1 MSMESK
7 IIDIS
12 AREILDSRGTPTVE
26 ASVTLTG
33 NIIGTAGVPS
43 GASTGSFEAVELRDG
58 DKKRYFGK
66 GVLKAVNN
74 VNTIIKKELLG
85 TDPFKQSEIDKK
97 LIKLDGTDNKSKLG
111 ANAILSVS
119 LANAKA
125 SAIAENVPLYEYLGK
140 QKKYTLPVPM
150 CNILNGGAHASNNI
164 DIQEFMIMPVGA
176 KTFAEGIRW
185 CAEISHT
192 LKKILSSKGLSTAVG
207 DEGGFAPNLE
217 SVEQALDL
225 IMEAIKGAGYI
236 AGKDIKIALD
246 AAVNEWFTEKKT
258 YLLPKAKIEY
268 TATELLNYW
277 CQLIKKYP
285 IISLE
290 DPFAEEDWES
300 WKILT
305 KRIGKSVQIV
315 GDDLYVTNPKRLA
328 KGIKLQ
334 VSNSILIK
342 PNQIGTLTET
352 LETIKLAQ
360 KVNFTT
366 IISHRSGE
374 TEDISIAD
382 LAVAVGA
389 TQIKTGSLSR
399 SERIAKYNRLM
410 QIEIELGKKAVYC
423 GMKAFSSLKN

>member
-1 MSMESK
+1 MEMK
-7 IIDIS
+7 IIDIF

-26 ASVTLTG
+26 ANVTLTG
-33 NIIGTAGVPS
+33 NIIGIAGVPS

-58 DKKRYFGK
+58 DKQRYFGK
-66 GVLKAVNN
+66 GVLKAVKN
-74 VNTIIKKELLG
+74 VNTIIRKSLLG
-85 TDPFKQSEIDKK
+85 NDPFKQSEIDKK
-97 LIKLDGTDNKSKLG
+97 LIKLDGTENKSKLG
-111 ANAILSVS
+111 ANAILAVS

-125 SAIAENVPLYEYLGK
+125 SAIAKKVPLYQYLGK
-140 QKKYTLPVPM
+140 NKKYTLPVPM

-185 CAEISHT
+185 CAEIFHT
-192 LKKILSSKGLSTAVG
+192 LKKILSSKGFSTAVG

-217 SVEQALDL
+217 SAEQVLDL

-236 AGKDIKIALD
+236 AGNDIKIALD
-246 AAVNEWFTEKKT
+246 VAATEWFTEKKT

-268 TATELLNYW
+268 TADKLLNYW
-277 CQLIKKYP
+277 CNLVKKYP

-300 WKILT
+300 WQNLT
-305 KRIGKSVQIV
+305 NKIGKSVQIV
-315 GDDLYVTNPKRLA
+315 GDDLYVTNQKRLE
-328 KGIKLQ
+328 KGIKLKA
-334 VSNSILIK
+334 SNSILIK

-352 LETIKLAQ
+352 LNTIKLAH
-360 KVNFTT
+360 KSNFTT

-374 TEDISIAD
+374 TEDTTIAD

-423 GMKAFSSLKN
+423 GMKAFPNLKN